1 MQSIGWLMDGI
12 HDCVSVSRIAME
24 WKAYH
29 LDAKDVLLTGTRTI
43 VKIHSYRC
51 PITLLMVSP
60 CKNTLHCTMICLCSK
75 ASSMAL
81 QSKSMVDGV
90 LPCRQGMITQ
100 AFLLGGTQCR
110 ATSIAFPEMCMK
122 HIQSISVTIYS
133 IRISQ

>member
-1 MQSIGWLMDGI
+1 MDGI

-60 CKNTLHCTMICLCSK
+60 CKNTLHCMDDMSVLESK
-75 ASSMAL
+75 LNGLAIQEHGRWCAPVSSRHDHSSLSAWWY
-81 QSKSMVDGV
+81 SM
-90 LPCRQGMITQ
+90 QGN
-100 AFLLGGTQCR
+100 
-110 ATSIAFPEMCMK
+110 
-122 HIQSISVTIYS
+122 IYS
-133 IRISQ
+133 FP